1 MSTQISFAFL
11 IKIQKLQKKIKYD
24 INFVGDDYMFEKKK
38 RIIIA
43 IVTVVVIAIIAII
56 AMNLVTSAKKAEL
69 TKLDEITSP
78 DNNYLIVINQVGY
91 PISFDSHNV
100 KIQLIDNKTIE
111 EIKVIEED
119 ISNDGKNLTSD
130 NWEVEW
136 LEEDV
141 VITLIGEQQNNEE
154 FKIQLK

>member
-1 MSTQISFAFL
+1 
-11 IKIQKLQKKIKYD
+11 
-24 INFVGDDYMFEKKK
+24 MFEKKK
-38 RIIIA
+38 RIII
-43 IVTVVVIAIIAII
+43 IVVTVIVVGLVAIF
-56 AMNLVTSAKKAEL
+56 AMDSITSAKNQEI

-100 KIQLIDNKTIE
+100 KIQLIDNKTNE

-136 LEEDV
+136 FEEDV
-141 VITLIGEQQNNEE
+141 VITLIGEEQNNEE

>member
-1 MSTQISFAFL
+1 
-11 IKIQKLQKKIKYD
+11 
-24 INFVGDDYMFEKKK
+24 MFEKKK
-38 RIIIA
+38 RIIIT

-56 AMNLVTSAKKAEL
+56 AMNLATSAKNQEI

-100 KIQLIDNKTIE
+100 KIQLIDNKTNE

-136 LEEDV
+136 FEEDV
-141 VITLIGEQQNNEE
+141 VITLIGEEQNNEE

>member
-1 MSTQISFAFL
+1 
-11 IKIQKLQKKIKYD
+11 
-24 INFVGDDYMFEKKK
+24 MFEKKK
-38 RIIIA
+38 IIIIA

-56 AMNLVTSAKKAEL
+56 AMNLATSAKNQEI

-100 KIQLIDNKTIE
+100 KIQLIDNKTNE

-136 LEEDV
+136 FEEDV
-141 VITLIGEQQNNEE
+141 VITLIGEEQNNEE

>member
-1 MSTQISFAFL
+1 MFA
-11 IKIQKLQKKIKYD
+11 
-24 INFVGDDYMFEKKK
+24 KKK
-38 RIIIA
+38 RIIIVV
-43 IVTVVVIAIIAII
+43 VTVIVVGLVAIF
-56 AMNLVTSAKKAEL
+56 AMDSITSAKNQEI

-100 KIQLIDNKTIE
+100 KIQLIDNKTNE

-130 NWEVEW
+130 NCEVEW
-136 LEEDV
+136 FEEDV
-141 VITLIGEQQNNEE
+141 VITLIGEEQNDEE

>member
-1 MSTQISFAFL
+1 
-11 IKIQKLQKKIKYD
+11 
-24 INFVGDDYMFEKKK
+24 MFEKKK

-56 AMNLVTSAKKAEL
+56 AMNLATSAKNQEI

-100 KIQLIDNKTIE
+100 KIQLIDNKTNE

-119 ISNDGKNLTSD
+119 IRNDGKSLTSE

-136 LEEDV
+136 FEEDV
-141 VITLIGEQQNNEE
+141 VITLIGEEQNNEE

>member
-1 MSTQISFAFL
+1 
-11 IKIQKLQKKIKYD
+11 
-24 INFVGDDYMFEKKK
+24 MFEKKK
-38 RIIIA
+38 RIIIT

-56 AMNLVTSAKKAEL
+56 AMNLATSAKNQEI

-100 KIQLIDNKTIE
+100 KIQLIDNKTNE

-136 LEEDV
+136 FEEDV
-141 VITLIGEQQNNEE
+141 VITLFGEEQNNEE

>member
-1 MSTQISFAFL
+1 
-11 IKIQKLQKKIKYD
+11 
-24 INFVGDDYMFEKKK
+24 MFEKKK

-56 AMNLVTSAKKAEL
+56 AMNLATSAKNQEI

-100 KIQLIDNKTIE
+100 KIQLIDNKTNE

-136 LEEDV
+136 FEEDV
-141 VITLIGEQQNNEE
+141 VITLIGEEQNDEE

>member
-1 MSTQISFAFL
+1 
-11 IKIQKLQKKIKYD
+11 
-24 INFVGDDYMFEKKK
+24 MFEKKK

-56 AMNLVTSAKKAEL
+56 AMNLATSAKNQEI

-100 KIQLIDNKTIE
+100 KIQLIDNKTNE
-111 EIKVIEED
+111 EIKVIEAD

-136 LEEDV
+136 FEEDV
-141 VITLIGEQQNNEE
+141 VITLIGEEQNNEE

>member
-1 MSTQISFAFL
+1 
-11 IKIQKLQKKIKYD
+11 
-24 INFVGDDYMFEKKK
+24 MFEKKK

-56 AMNLVTSAKKAEL
+56 AMNLATSAKNQEI

-100 KIQLIDNKTIE
+100 KIQLIDNKTNE

-136 LEEDV
+136 FEEDV
-141 VITLIGEQQNNEE
+141 VITLIGEEQNNEE

>member
-1 MSTQISFAFL
+1 
-11 IKIQKLQKKIKYD
+11 
-24 INFVGDDYMFEKKK
+24 MFEKKK

-56 AMNLVTSAKKAEL
+56 AMNLATSAKNQEI

-100 KIQLIDNKTIE
+100 KIQLIDNKTNE

-119 ISNDGKNLTSD
+119 ISNDGKNLTSY

-136 LEEDV
+136 FEEDV
-141 VITLIGEQQNNEE
+141 VITLFGEEQNNEE

>member
-1 MSTQISFAFL
+1 
-11 IKIQKLQKKIKYD
+11 
-24 INFVGDDYMFEKKK
+24 MFEKKK

-56 AMNLVTSAKKAEL
+56 AMNLATSAKNQEI

-100 KIQLIDNKTIE
+100 KIQLIDNKTNE

-119 ISNDGKNLTSD
+119 ISNDGKSLTTE
-130 NWEVEW
+130 NWKVEW
-136 LEEDV
+136 FEEDV
-141 VITLIGEQQNNEE
+141 VITLIGEEQNNEE
-154 FKIQLK
+154 CKIQLK

>member
-1 MSTQISFAFL
+1 
-11 IKIQKLQKKIKYD
+11 
-24 INFVGDDYMFEKKK
+24 MFEKKK
-38 RIIIA
+38 KIIIVIVTVIA
-43 IVTVVVIAIIAII
+43 IVAIF
-56 AMNLVTSAKKAEL
+56 AMNSVTSVKKQEI
-69 TKLDEITSP
+69 TKLDEISSP
-78 DNNYLIVINQVGY
+78 DNKYIIVINQVGY

-100 KIQLIDNKTIE
+100 KIQVINTKTNE

-136 LEEDV
+136 FEEDV
-141 VITLIGEQQNNEE
+141 VITLIGEEQNDEE

>member
-1 MSTQISFAFL
+1 MFA
-11 IKIQKLQKKIKYD
+11 
-24 INFVGDDYMFEKKK
+24 KKK
-38 RIIIA
+38 RIIIVV
-43 IVTVVVIAIIAII
+43 VTVIVVGLVAIF
-56 AMNLVTSAKKAEL
+56 AMDSITSAKNQEI

-100 KIQLIDNKTIE
+100 KIQLIDNKTNE

-119 ISNDGKNLTSD
+119 ISNDGKSLTSE

-136 LEEDV
+136 FEEDV
-141 VITLIGEQQNNEE
+141 VITLIGEEQNNEE
-154 FKIQLK
+154 CKIQLK

>member
-1 MSTQISFAFL
+1 
-11 IKIQKLQKKIKYD
+11 
-24 INFVGDDYMFEKKK
+24 MFEKKK

-56 AMNLVTSAKKAEL
+56 AMNLATSAKNQEI

-100 KIQLIDNKTIE
+100 KIQLIDNKTNE

-119 ISNDGKNLTSD
+119 IRNDGKSLTSE

-136 LEEDV
+136 FEEDV
-141 VITLIGEQQNNEE
+141 VITLIGEEQNNEE
-154 FKIQLK
+154 CKIQLK

>member
-1 MSTQISFAFL
+1 
-11 IKIQKLQKKIKYD
+11 
-24 INFVGDDYMFEKKK
+24 MFEKKK

-56 AMNLVTSAKKAEL
+56 AMNLVTSAKNQEI

-100 KIQLIDNKTIE
+100 KIQLINNETNE
-111 EIKVIEED
+111 EIKLIEED

-136 LEEDV
+136 FEEDV
-141 VITLIGEQQNNEE
+141 VITLIGEEQNNEE

>member
-1 MSTQISFAFL
+1 
-11 IKIQKLQKKIKYD
+11 
-24 INFVGDDYMFEKKK
+24 MFEKKN
-38 RIIIA
+38 RIIIVIVLLIAMA
-43 IVTVVVIAIIAII
+43 IVAIFTIDS
-56 AMNLVTSAKKAEL
+56 TKKQEI
-69 TKLDEITSP
+69 TKLDKISSP
-78 DNNYLIVINQVGY
+78 DNKYLIVINQVGY

-100 KIQLIDNKTIE
+100 KIQLIDNKTNE

-136 LEEDV
+136 FEEDV
-141 VITLIGEQQNNEE
+141 VITLIGEEQNDEE

>member
-1 MSTQISFAFL
+1 
-11 IKIQKLQKKIKYD
+11 
-24 INFVGDDYMFEKKK
+24 MFEKKK
-38 RIIIA
+38 RIIIT

-56 AMNLVTSAKKAEL
+56 AMNLATSAKNQEI

-78 DNNYLIVINQVGY
+78 DNNYMVVINQVGY

-100 KIQLIDNKTIE
+100 KIQLIDNKTNE

-136 LEEDV
+136 FEEDV
-141 VITLIGEQQNNEE
+141 VITLIGEEQNNEE

>member
-1 MSTQISFAFL
+1 
-11 IKIQKLQKKIKYD
+11 
-24 INFVGDDYMFEKKK
+24 MFEKKK

-56 AMNLVTSAKKAEL
+56 AMNLVTSAKNQEI

-100 KIQLIDNKTIE
+100 KIQLIDNKTNE

-119 ISNDGKNLTSD
+119 ISNDGKSLTTE
-130 NWEVEW
+130 NWKVEW
-136 LEEDV
+136 FEEDV
-141 VITLIGEQQNNEE
+141 VITLIGEEQNNEE
-154 FKIQLK
+154 CKIQLK

>member
-1 MSTQISFAFL
+1 
-11 IKIQKLQKKIKYD
+11 
-24 INFVGDDYMFEKKK
+24 MFEKKK
-38 RIIIA
+38 RIIIT

-56 AMNLVTSAKKAEL
+56 AMNLATSAKNQEI

-100 KIQLIDNKTIE
+100 KIQLIDNKTNE

-119 ISNDGKNLTSD
+119 ISNDGKNLTSV

-136 LEEDV
+136 FEEDV
-141 VITLIGEQQNNEE
+141 VITLFGEEQNNEE

>member
-1 MSTQISFAFL
+1 
-11 IKIQKLQKKIKYD
+11 
-24 INFVGDDYMFEKKK
+24 MFEKKK

-56 AMNLVTSAKKAEL
+56 AMNLATSVKNKEI

-100 KIQLIDNKTIE
+100 KIQLIDNKTNE

-136 LEEDV
+136 FEEDV
-141 VITLIGEQQNNEE
+141 VITLIGEEQNNEE